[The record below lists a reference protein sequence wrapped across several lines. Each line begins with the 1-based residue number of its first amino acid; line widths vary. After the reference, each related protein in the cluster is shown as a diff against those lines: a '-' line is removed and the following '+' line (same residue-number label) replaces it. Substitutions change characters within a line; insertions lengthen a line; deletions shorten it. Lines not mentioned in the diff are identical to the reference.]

1 MTTKE
6 FIQQLSGMQVAKFEN
21 DTIYMA
27 NGLEIT
33 YRVEMSE
40 MLLKDDAM
48 PLQMTLR
55 ISFYG
60 AYVMTW
66 GAGDSEDNR
75 ELVQWWI
82 RDRSWARNK
91 SREVEQERAKAGY
104 SLLMREQ

>member
-1 MTTKE
+1 MTTQE
-6 FIQQLSGMQVAKFEN
+6 FIKQLTAMQVAKYEN
-21 DTIYMA
+21 ETIYMA

-33 YRVEMSE
+33 YRVEISE

-55 ISFYG
+55 ISFHG

-66 GAGDSEDNR
+66 GASNSDDNR

-91 SREVEQERAKAGY
+91 SREVEQERAKVGY
-104 SLLMREQ
+104 ALLMQEL

>member
-1 MTTKE
+1 MTTQE
-6 FIQQLSGMQVAKFEN
+6 FIKQLSGMQVAKFEN
-21 DTIYMA
+21 NTIYMA
-27 NGLEIT
+27 NGLEIAH
-33 YRVEMSE
+33 RVEISE

-66 GAGDSEDNR
+66 GAEDNDDNR

-82 RDRSWARNK
+82 RHRSLGRINSK
-91 SREVEQERAKAGY
+91 EVEQQRAKAGY

>member
-6 FIQQLSGMQVAKFEN
+6 FIKQLSGMQVAKFEN

-33 YRVEMSE
+33 YRVEISE
-40 MLLKDDAM
+40 MLLKDDDM

-55 ISFYG
+55 ISFHG

-66 GAGDSEDNR
+66 GAGDSDDNR
-75 ELVQWWI
+75 ALVQWWI

-91 SREVEQERAKAGY
+91 SREVEQELAKVGY
-104 SLLMREQ
+104 TLLMQEQ

>member
-1 MTTKE
+1 MTTQE
-6 FIQQLSGMQVAKFEN
+6 FIKQLSGMQVAKFEN

-33 YRVEMSE
+33 YRVEISE
-40 MLLKDDAM
+40 MLLKDDDM

-55 ISFYG
+55 ISFHG

-75 ELVQWWI
+75 ALVQWWI

-91 SREVEQERAKAGY
+91 SREVEQELAKVGFT
-104 SLLMREQ
+104 LLMQEQ